1 MTDRERD
8 RVMPQD
14 FDLFCRQ
21 HYPAVYRAALML
33 SSKKEIA
40 EDATQEAFSRAFARW
55 GMARQQWSAG
65 WVMTTALNLCRRHL
79 KDSRRVGREGS
90 HEPGEVPG
98 PTPQRADL
106 LFALRELPARQQQV
120 VILHYFGDLSVH
132 AVAELMN
139 LTDGTVKSYL
149 FRSRTTMKQ
158 SLSIDDEPAST
169 TVERNN
175 EH

>member
-1 MTDRERD
+1 
-8 RVMPQD
+8 MPQD

-21 HYPAVYRAALML
+21 HYPVVYRAALML

-55 GMARQQWSAG
+55 GRLSRQQWAAG

-79 KDSRRVGREGS
+79 KNSRRVDPEGS
-90 HEPGEVPG
+90 HDPGEVSG

-106 LFALRELPARQQQV
+106 FSALRELPSRQQQV

-132 AVAELMN
+132 TVAELMN

-149 FRSRTTMKQ
+149 FRARTTMKQ
-158 SLSIDDEPAST
+158 SLSIDDGEPAST
-169 TVERNN
+169 TMERNN